1 MKLDNLKELVKEE
14 LNKELEKE
22 RKKLA
27 NSINRGT
34 IYMIEKH
41 PQTKEIL
48 INYLKDKNK
57 KITDLSPEE
66 ADELNLKVAEA
77 TGKTFPRIGI
87 NSPSADPRGFNDKLT
102 TD

>member
-1 MKLDNLKELVKEE
+1 MKLNNLKQLVKEE

-34 IYMIEKH
+34 IDMIEKH

>member
-14 LNKELEKE
+14 LDKELEKAT
-22 RKKLA
+22 KKA
-27 NSINRGT
+27 INSINRGT

-41 PQTKEIL
+41 PQTKKIL

-57 KITDLSPEE
+57 KITDLSYKE
-66 ADELNLKVAEA
+66 ADELNLEVAKA

-87 NSPSADPRGFNDKLT
+87 DSPSADPRGFNDKLT

>member
-1 MKLDNLKELVKEE
+1 MKLNNLKQLVKEE

-27 NSINRGT
+27 KSINRGT
-34 IYMIEKH
+34 IDMIEKH

-66 ADELNLKVAEA
+66 ADKLNLKVAEA